1 MIGTIVNTGAV
12 ILGSTLGLLINTR
25 LPEKYIK
32 IIFDALGVFTL
43 YLGFKMALEGK
54 ELLFIIFSL
63 ILGAITGQ
71 WLRLEERT
79 NSLSDKVKN
88 RLNIKNKHFT
98 EGLITAFLMF
108 CMGSMTILGAME
120 EGFGNPPNLLL
131 TKSVMDGFSSI
142 ALSSAMGI
150 GVMFASIP
158 LFLYQGG
165 LTLLAS
171 QLKDVL
177 TPEIIAE
184 LTATGGIL
192 LIALG
197 INILELKRIKVL
209 NLTPALIYIVLFM
222 MVFGG

>member
-12 ILGSTLGLLINTR
+12 ILGSTIGLLINQR
-25 LPEKYIK
+25 LPQKYIK
-32 IIFDALGVFTL
+32 IVFDALGVFTL
-43 YLGFKMALEGK
+43 YLGVKMALEGK
-54 ELLFIIFSL
+54 ELLYIIFSL
-63 ILGAITGQ
+63 ILGVLTGQ

-79 NSLSDKVKN
+79 NALSDKLKG
-88 RLNIKNKHFT
+88 RLKIKNELFT

-108 CMGSMTILGAME
+108 CMGSMSILGALE

-142 ALSSAMGI
+142 ALSSAMGL
-150 GVMFASIP
+150 GVMFAAIP
-158 LFLYQGG
+158 LFLYQAG
-165 LTLLAS
+165 LTLLAA

-177 TPEIIAE
+177 TPQVIAE

-197 INILELKRIKVL
+197 INILEIKRIKVL
-209 NLTPALIYIVLFM
+209 NFTPALVYIVLFM
-222 MVFGG
+222 LIFGG

>member
-12 ILGSTLGLLINTR
+12 ILGSTIGLLINQR
-25 LPEKYIK
+25 LPQKYIK
-32 IIFDALGVFTL
+32 IVFDALGVFTL
-43 YLGFKMALEGK
+43 YLGVKMALEGK
-54 ELLFIIFSL
+54 ELLYIIFSL
-63 ILGAITGQ
+63 ILGVLTGQ

-79 NSLSDKVKN
+79 NALSDKLKG
-88 RLNIKNKHFT
+88 RLKIKNELFT

-108 CMGSMTILGAME
+108 CMGSMSILGALE

-142 ALSSAMGI
+142 ALSSAMGL
-150 GVMFASIP
+150 GVMFAAIP
-158 LFLYQGG
+158 LFLYQAG
-165 LTLLAS
+165 LTLLAA

-177 TPEIIAE
+177 TPQVIAE

-197 INILELKRIKVL
+197 INILEIKRIKVL
-209 NLTPALIYIVLFM
+209 NFTPALVYIALFM
-222 MVFGG
+222 LIFGG